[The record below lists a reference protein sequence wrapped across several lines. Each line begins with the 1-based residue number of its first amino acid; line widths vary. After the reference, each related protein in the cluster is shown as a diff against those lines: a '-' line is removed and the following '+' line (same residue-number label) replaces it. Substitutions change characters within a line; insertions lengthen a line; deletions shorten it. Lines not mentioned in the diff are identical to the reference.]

1 MNETIYWILWL
12 IASFVLC
19 PILPGIINKVKAFF
33 AGRKGPSIFQLYYD
47 LFKLLKKGSVISN
60 TSGGLLKLAPCVSL
74 AAIAVAALLLPLGIV
89 NSPLSFEGD
98 IIVFFYLLGTAR
110 LLTVWGA
117 LDTGSSFEG
126 MGASREMQ
134 FSALAEAAIFGIIG
148 CIAALTRKCDL
159 TMLPATAFSGSIS
172 AVAILLC
179 ALAFFIVLLMENCR
193 VPADDPN
200 THLELTMIHEAMILD
215 YAGPDLALILYGASL
230 KLWLFASFFVILL
243 FPAIQVGLLISS
255 LLFIGGIIATVVA
268 VGIIESCMARY
279 RFIKVP
285 QMLIGAFGL
294 SLISLFFLI
303 FFDGGIK

>member
-1 MNETIYWILWL
+1 MWL

-33 AGRKGPSIFQLYYD
+33 AGRKGPSVFQLYYD
-47 LFKLLKKGSVISN
+47 LSKLLKKGSVITT

-74 AAIAVAALLLPLGIV
+74 AAIVIAALLLPLGIV
-89 NSPLSFEGD
+89 NSPFSFEGD
-98 IIVFFYLLGTAR
+98 VILFFYLLGTAR
-110 LLTVWGA
+110 LMTVWGA

-148 CIAALTRKCDL
+148 CLAVLTRQGDL
-159 TMLPATAFSGSIS
+159 SMLPSTTFQSSIHV
-172 AVAILLC
+172 VAILLC
-179 ALAFFIVLLMENCR
+179 GAAFFIVLLMENCR

-230 KLWLFASFFVILL
+230 KLWLFASLLVILL
-243 FPAIQVGLLISS
+243 VPALSCGLILSS
-255 LLFIGGIIATVVA
+255 VIYLAGVLLTAVVIGV
-268 VGIIESCMARY
+268 IESCMARY

-285 QMLIGAFGL
+285 QMLVGALGL
-294 SLISLFFLI
+294 SLIALFFLI
-303 FFDGGIK
+303 FFGGGVK

>member
-1 MNETIYWILWL
+1 MNHTLYWILWL
-12 IASFVLC
+12 AATFILC

-60 TSGGLLKLAPCVSL
+60 TSGGLLKLGPCISL
-74 AAIAVAALLLPLGIV
+74 AAIVTAACLLPLGIV
-89 NSPLSFEGD
+89 NSPLSFQGD
-98 IIVFFYLLGTAR
+98 VILFFYLLGTAR
-110 LLTVWGA
+110 LVTVWGA

-134 FSALAEAAIFGIIG
+134 FSALAEAAIFGVIG
-148 CIAALTRKCDL
+148 CLATLTRRGDL
-159 TMLPATAFSGSIS
+159 TMLSSTAFSSSIHS
-172 AVAILLC
+172 VAILLC
-179 ALAFFIVLLMENCR
+179 ALAFFIILLMENCR

-243 FPAIQVGLLISS
+243 FPAISVGLLLSS
-255 LLFIGGIIATVVA
+255 VIFLAGIVATVIVI
-268 VGIIESCMARY
+268 GIIESSIARY

-294 SLISLFFLI
+294 SLLALFFLI

>member
-1 MNETIYWILWL
+1 MNTLTYWILWL

-60 TSGGLLKLAPCVSL
+60 TSGGMLKLAPCISL
-74 AAIAVAALLLPLGIV
+74 AAIIVAALLLPLGIA
-89 NSPLSFEGD
+89 NSPLAFQGD
-98 IIVFFYLLGTAR
+98 VILFFYLLGTAR
-110 LLTVWGA
+110 LVTVWGA

-148 CIAALTRKCDL
+148 CLVTLTRRGDL
-159 TMLPATAFSGSIS
+159 MMLPSTVFNSSFHVI
-172 AVAILLC
+172 AILLC
-179 ALAFFIVLLMENCR
+179 ALAFFLILLMENCR

-243 FPAIQVGLLISS
+243 FPAISVGMLMSS
-255 LLFIGGIIATVVA
+255 VIFLGGILATGVV
-268 VGIIESCMARY
+268 VGIVESSVARY
-279 RFIKVP
+279 RFVKVP
-285 QMLIGAFGL
+285 QMLVGALGL
-294 SLISLFFLI
+294 SLLALFFLI
-303 FFDGGIK
+303 FFDGGIR

>member
-12 IASFVLC
+12 IASFILC

>member
-1 MNETIYWILWL
+1 MNHTIYWILWL

-19 PILPGIINKVKAFF
+19 PLLPGIINKVKAFF
-33 AGRKGPSIFQLYYD
+33 AGRKGPSLFQLYYD

-60 TSGGLLKLAPCVSL
+60 TSCGVLKLAPCVSL
-74 AAIAVAALLLPLGIV
+74 AAIVMATLLLPLGIIK
-89 NSPLSFEGD
+89 SPFSFEGD
-98 IIVFFYLLGTAR
+98 VILFFYLLGTAR
-110 LLTVWGA
+110 LMTVWGA

-148 CIAALTRKCDL
+148 CLATLTKHGDL
-159 TMLPATAFSGSIS
+159 TMLPSTAFNSSIHV
-172 AVAILLC
+172 VAILLC
-179 ALAFFIVLLMENCR
+179 ALAFFLILLMENCR

-230 KLWLFASFFVILL
+230 KLWIFASFFVILL
-243 FPAIQVGLLISS
+243 FPAITAGLVLSS
-255 LLFIGGIIATVVA
+255 VIYLAGIFVTVIV
-268 VGIIESCMARY
+268 VGIIESSIARY

-285 QMLIGAFGL
+285 QMLVGAFGL
-294 SLISLFFLI
+294 SLIALFFLI
-303 FFDGGIK
+303 FFDGGLK

>member
-1 MNETIYWILWL
+1 M
-12 IASFVLC
+12 
-19 PILPGIINKVKAFF
+19 
-33 AGRKGPSIFQLYYD
+33 
-47 LFKLLKKGSVISN
+47 ISN

-243 FPAIQVGLLISS
+243 FPAIQVGLLTSS

>member
-1 MNETIYWILWL
+1 MNHTLYWILWL
-12 IASFVLC
+12 AATFVLC

-60 TSGGLLKLAPCVSL
+60 TSGGLLKLGPCISL
-74 AAIAVAALLLPLGIV
+74 AAIVTAACLLPLGIV
-89 NSPLSFEGD
+89 NSPLSFQGD
-98 IIVFFYLLGTAR
+98 VILFFYLLGTAR
-110 LLTVWGA
+110 LVTVWGA

-134 FSALAEAAIFGIIG
+134 FSALAEAAIFGVIG
-148 CIAALTRKCDL
+148 CLATLTRRGDL
-159 TMLPATAFSGSIS
+159 TMLPSTAFSSSIHS
-172 AVAILLC
+172 VAILLC
-179 ALAFFIVLLMENCR
+179 ALAFFIILLMENCR

-243 FPAIQVGLLISS
+243 FPAISVGLLLSS
-255 LLFIGGIIATVVA
+255 VIFLAGIVATVIVI
-268 VGIIESCMARY
+268 GIIESSIARY

-294 SLISLFFLI
+294 SLLALFFLI

>member
-12 IASFVLC
+12 IASFILC

-243 FPAIQVGLLISS
+243 FPAIQVGLLTSS

>member
-1 MNETIYWILWL
+1 MNETLYWILWL

-47 LFKLLKKGSVISN
+47 LFKLLKKGSLISN

-74 AAIAVAALLLPLGIV
+74 AAIMIAALLLPLGIV
-89 NSPLSFEGD
+89 NSPFSFEGD
-98 IIVFFYLLGTAR
+98 IILFFYLLGTAR

-148 CIAALTRKCDL
+148 CIAAFTGRCDL
-159 TMLPATAFSGSIS
+159 GMLPATAFSNCLSS
-172 AVAILLC
+172 VAILLC
-179 ALAFFIVLLMENCR
+179 ALAFFLVLLMENCR

-243 FPAIQVGLLISS
+243 FPAVSIGLLASS
-255 LLFIGGIIATVVA
+255 ALFLGGILAATVA
-268 VGIIESCMARY
+268 VGVIESCMARY

-285 QMLIGAFGL
+285 QMLIGALGL
-294 SLISLFFLI
+294 SLIALFFLI

>member
-12 IASFVLC
+12 IASFILC
-19 PILPGIINKVKAFF
+19 PLLPGIINKVKAFF